1 MERTRGAPLNAG
13 EQTDNNQQGEKL
25 SEHEMHV
32 HGAHD
37 HAVEHEGHKRGLG
50 QQVAIFSAVLAT
62 VGAIVSF
69 LGGHTQNNAL
79 LYKNEAVL
87 KRTEASDQWNF
98 YQAKSM
104 KQNLAELAAGIAT
117 DPGKTTKY
125 RAEVQRYASEKAD
138 IEKKARELETETASF
153 NRLSETAMHPHHFLS
168 ISMTLLQIAIAL
180 ASITVLTQKRWLLA
194 GAALAAL
201 GGAVLGIVAWI

>member
-1 MERTRGAPLNAG
+1 MSGHG
-13 EQTDNNQQGEKL
+13 I
-25 SEHEMHV
+25 HV

-37 HAVEHEGHKRGLG
+37 HAVEHEAHRGGLG

-69 LGGHTQNNAL
+69 FGGHTQNNAL
-79 LYKNEAVL
+79 LYKNNAVL
-87 KRTEASDQWNF
+87 ERAEASDQWNF

-104 KQNLAELAAGIAT
+104 KQNMAEIAAAT
-117 DPGKTTKY
+117 VADPKARDFY
-125 RAEVQRYASEKAD
+125 RGEAKRYAA
-138 IEKKARELETETASF
+138 EKKQVEADARKHEAAYKSWNEESGKAL
-153 NRLSETAMHPHHFLS
+153 HPHHFLA

-194 GAALAAL
+194 GAALSGLL
-201 GGAVLGIVAWI
+201 GAGLGIAAWL

>member
-1 MERTRGAPLNAG
+1 MSGHG
-13 EQTDNNQQGEKL
+13 I
-25 SEHEMHV
+25 HV

-37 HAVEHEGHKRGLG
+37 HAVEHEAHRSGLG

-79 LYKNEAVL
+79 LYKNNAVIE
-87 KRTEASDQWNF
+87 RAEASDQWNF

-104 KQNLAELAAGIAT
+104 KQNMAEIAAAT
-117 DPGKTTKY
+117 SADPKAAAFYKGEAK
-125 RAEVQRYASEKAD
+125 RYAA
-138 IEKKARELETETASF
+138 EKKDVESEARKHEAAYQGWIAESDKAL
-153 NRLSETAMHPHHFLS
+153 HPHHFLAL
-168 ISMTLLQIAIAL
+168 SMTLLQIAIAL

-194 GAALAAL
+194 AAAASGLLGA
-201 GGAVLGIVAWI
+201 GLGIAAWI

>member
-1 MERTRGAPLNAG
+1 M
-13 EQTDNNQQGEKL
+13 
-25 SEHEMHV
+25 SEHGVHV

-37 HAVEHEGHKRGLG
+37 HAVEHEAQKGGLG

-69 LGGHTQNNAL
+69 FGGDTQNKAL

-87 KRTEASDQWNF
+87 ERAEASDQWNF

-104 KQNLAELAAGIAT
+104 KQNLAELAAAINT
-117 DPGKTTKY
+117 DPKKIEFY
-125 RAEVQRYASEKAD
+125 QAEAQRYSREKKE
-138 IEKKARELETETASF
+138 IEKDARGHEAKSKQF
-153 NRLSETAMHPHHFLS
+153 SEMSEHALHPHHYLA

-180 ASITVLTQKRWLLA
+180 ASITVLTQRRWLLY
-194 GAALAAL
+194 GAALSAF
-201 GGAVLGIVAWI
+201 GGAALGIVAWF

>member
-1 MERTRGAPLNAG
+1 MSGHG
-13 EQTDNNQQGEKL
+13 V
-25 SEHEMHV
+25 HV

-37 HAVEHEGHKRGLG
+37 HAVEHEAHKGGLG

-69 LGGHTQNNAL
+69 FGWDTQNKAM

-87 KRTEASDQWNF
+87 ERAEATDQWNF

-104 KQNLAELAAGIAT
+104 KQNLAELAATVST
-117 DPGKTTKY
+117 DPKK
-125 RAEVQRYASEKAD
+125 AEFYQAEAKRYSKEKDDIRKIAEAHEAKAKDFNDRSEKA
-138 IEKKARELETETASF
+138 L
-153 NRLSETAMHPHHFLS
+153 HPHHNLS

-180 ASITVLTQKRWLLA
+180 ASITVLTQKRWLLL
-194 GAALAAL
+194 GAAFA
-201 GGAVLGIVAWI
+201 GFSGAVLAIVAYLI

>member
-1 MERTRGAPLNAG
+1 M
-13 EQTDNNQQGEKL
+13 
-25 SEHEMHV
+25 SEHGIHV

-37 HAVEHEGHKRGLG
+37 HAVEHEAQKGGLG

-69 LGGHTQNNAL
+69 FGGDTQNKAL

-87 KRTEASDQWNF
+87 ERAEASDQWNF

-104 KQNLAELAAGIAT
+104 KQNLAELAAAINT
-117 DPGKTTKY
+117 DAKKVEFY
-125 RAEVQRYASEKAD
+125 QSEVKRYAKEKDEIRKVAEGHEAKAKDFSEKSEKA
-138 IEKKARELETETASF
+138 L
-153 NRLSETAMHPHHFLS
+153 HPHHNLS

-180 ASITVLTQKRWLLA
+180 ASITVLTQKRWLLY
-194 GAALAAL
+194 GAAASAL
-201 GGAVLGIVAWI
+201 IGAVLAILAYTL

>member
-1 MERTRGAPLNAG
+1 MSGHG
-13 EQTDNNQQGEKL
+13 I
-25 SEHEMHV
+25 HV

-37 HAVEHEGHKRGLG
+37 HAVEHEAHKGGLG

-69 LGGHTQNNAL
+69 FGGDTQNKAM

-87 KRTEASDQWNF
+87 ERAEATDQWNF

-104 KQNLAELAAGIAT
+104 KQNIAEIAAATAT
-117 DPGKTTKY
+117 DPKVAQKY
-125 RAEVQRYASEKAD
+125 AAEAKRYDA
-138 IEKKARELETETASF
+138 EKKEVMVEAKKHEAAYKQWNEK
-153 NRLSETAMHPHHFLS
+153 SEHALHPHHWLAM
-168 ISMTLLQIAIAL
+168 SMTLLQIAIAL
-180 ASITVLTQKRWLLA
+180 ASITVLTQKRWLLT

-201 GGAVLGIVAWI
+201 AGAATGIIAWL